1 MIEKVIKIG
10 SLIVSFSLLIFFL
23 VRFNMLQFNK
33 SPLDLEKIKKEDSEI
48 YELVDKTI
56 SEIESKKI
64 EKIKTID
71 SLNRVIKLKI
81 SELNNVESQ
90 YEMGE
95 RNKKMLSEE
104 IDILNSKLKKIS
116 EKNDKMLLET
126 LELTKENK
134 ELKNELSTVEIIDI
148 VPITLVDTFYKVDT
162 IYIKDTIYLNKKDLK
177 KINR

>member
-1 MIEKVIKIG
+1 
-10 SLIVSFSLLIFFL
+10 
-23 VRFNMLQFNK
+23 
-33 SPLDLEKIKKEDSEI
+33 
-48 YELVDKTI
+48 
-56 SEIESKKI
+56 
-64 EKIKTID
+64 
-71 SLNRVIKLKI
+71 
-81 SELNNVESQ
+81 
-90 YEMGE
+90 
-95 RNKKMLSEE
+95 MLSEE